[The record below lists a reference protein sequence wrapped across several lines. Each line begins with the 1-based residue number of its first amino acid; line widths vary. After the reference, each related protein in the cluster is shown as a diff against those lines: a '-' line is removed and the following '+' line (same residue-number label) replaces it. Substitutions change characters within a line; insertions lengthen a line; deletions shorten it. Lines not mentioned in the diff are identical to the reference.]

1 MNNSIKFP
9 RGSEWRKWDLH
20 VHTPESILNNHFG
33 NDWDTYVKKLF
44 TEAIEKNVCAIGI
57 TDYFTIEGYKKLK
70 IEYLENDDKLR
81 ELQFSP
87 NEISTI
93 KNILL
98 LPNVEFRLTT
108 LVNGNK
114 INFHV
119 IFSNDVEISAIETH
133 FLHNLKFVYDA
144 EPQNEDYKERL
155 KIEALAEFGNKLKME
170 HSNFK
175 ESDLYVGMNNA
186 SISDTAIVE
195 ELNNKR
201 FEGKYLIGIP
211 CDEDLS
217 KISWH
222 GQGHNIRKVLIQ
234 KSDFLMSSNE
244 KTIDW
249 ALGKMEG
256 EDKQKK
262 EFKTLKPCLWGSDAH
277 EFDSLFEPALQRHT
291 WIKADLTF
299 EGLKQ
304 TIYEPQERVKIQE
317 VKPDEKLAYHVI
329 DSITFKNENFIDSK
343 IELNQNLISIIGD
356 KSTGKSILLRSIAR
370 TIDLDQVCEKYD
382 QIKEPLMEDPIM
394 EIKWKDEKIDTDDK
408 KTKRKIIYIPQTFLN
423 EKIDKNEPNSFI
435 NTILHN
441 VLSQKNEFRQVIE
454 KTKSVENDINS
465 KINDKIN
472 NIFEIQDNIFE
483 ISKRVDE
490 LGNKEDIEKEIIKL
504 DEACKE
510 LQSQGGATPEE
521 IEFYDSKN
529 KDYSDKIRLHSMK
542 LDSLKN
548 LGLILSTADKI
559 NSSELINFQIPY
571 FNSLEHNLQ
580 EDLNVQFTALKDST
594 KSALSC
600 MFRMKFNEIFSEL
613 INLKQELEK
622 INASLDPLKIKLDFS
637 DTIKKKADL
646 LKNEEQKLIALN
658 EEIESLTRLKSE
670 FEKTI
675 GEVIKLN
682 AEYRNKFNGLSEQ
695 LRPDIFTEVNFA
707 IDVLFDQPKFDG
719 VVKELLNMKKFS
731 AFNEKTGV
739 DLNNFKFAKSY
750 EFKESL
756 KKIIV
761 GILEKD
767 LTTKSRKTPKDAI
780 LNLLQNWY
788 FFKYNVEDDGDRLEN
803 MSPGKRSF
811 ILLKILIDID
821 NSKWPIFIDQPE
833 DDLDAKSVSKQL
845 IKYIKEKKKDRQII
859 IVSHNPNLVM
869 GADSE
874 QIIVANQ
881 RGSNSKNKSNQ
892 FEYVMGS
899 IENSFTK
906 QNEECILYSKGIKEH
921 VCDTLEGGEE
931 AFKKRQSKYD
941 IK

>member
-1 MNNSIKFP
+1 MSNSIKFS

-33 NDWDTYVKKLF
+33 SDWDKYVKELF
-44 TEAIEKNVCAIGI
+44 TKAIEKNIHAIGI

-81 ELQFSP
+81 ELQFSS
-87 NEISTI
+87 EDISII
-93 KNILL
+93 KNILIF
-98 LPNVEFRLTT
+98 PNIEFRLTT

-119 IFSNDVEISAIETH
+119 IFSNDVKISDIETH
-133 FLHNLKFVYDA
+133 FLHNLKFVYDS

-155 KIEALAEFGNKLKME
+155 KIETLTEFGHKLKVE
-170 HSNFK
+170 HPNFE

-186 SISDTAIVE
+186 SVSDEDVSK

-201 FEGKYLIGIP
+201 FEGKYLIGVP
-211 CDEDLS
+211 SDEDLS
-217 KISWH
+217 KISWD

-234 KSDFLMSSNE
+234 KSDFLMASN
-244 KTIDW
+244 KNSIAW
-249 ALGKMEG
+249 ALGKIEG
-256 EDKQKK
+256 EEKQKK

-277 EFDSLFEPALQRHT
+277 EIDSLFEPALQRYT

-299 EGLKQ
+299 EGLRQ

-317 VKPDEKLAYHVI
+317 VKPDEKLTYHVI
-329 DSITFKNENFIDSK
+329 DSITFIDDNFIDSK
-343 IELNQNLISIIGD
+343 IEVNQNLISIIGD

-370 TIDLDQVCEKYD
+370 SVDPDQVYEKYD
-382 QIKEPLMEDPIM
+382 QIKEPLMKDPIM
-394 EIKWKDEKIDTDDK
+394 EINWKDGKIDTEDN
-408 KTKRKIIYIPQTFLN
+408 KTERKIIYIPQTFLN
-423 EKIDKNEPNSFI
+423 EKIDRNEPNSFI
-435 NTILHN
+435 NTILHD

-454 KTKSVENDINS
+454 KTKNIENDINS
-465 KINDKIN
+465 KINNKIN
-472 NIFEIQDNIFE
+472 NIFQIQDQIFE
-483 ISKRVDE
+483 ISKRVNE
-490 LGNKEDIEKEIIKL
+490 LGNKNDIEKEITKL
-504 DEACKE
+504 DEACKK

-521 IEFYDSKN
+521 IELYDSKN
-529 KDYSDKIRLHSMK
+529 KDYSDKIRLHSIK
-542 LDSLKN
+542 LENLKN
-548 LGLILSTADKI
+548 LGLILNTADTI

-571 FNSLEHNLQ
+571 LNSLEYNLQ
-580 EDLNVQFTALKDST
+580 EELNGQFITLKDST
-594 KSALSC
+594 KMAISC
-600 MFRMKFNEIFSEL
+600 MFQMKFNEIFSEL
-613 INLKQELEK
+613 KILKQELEE
-622 INASLDPLKIKLDFS
+622 INASLNPLKIKLDFS

-658 EEIESLTRLKSE
+658 KEIELLTRFKSE

-675 GEVIKLN
+675 NEVIKLN
-682 AEYRNKFNGLSEQ
+682 ADYENKFDDLNGQ
-695 LRPDIFTEVNFA
+695 LPPDIFTEVNFA
-707 IDVLFDQPKFDG
+707 IDVLFNQSKFNS
-719 VVKELLNMKKFS
+719 VVKELLNVKKFS
-731 AFNEKTGV
+731 AFKEKTNV
-739 DLNNFKFAKSY
+739 DLINFKFTNSSD
-750 EFKESL
+750 FKESL

-767 LTTKSRKTPKDAI
+767 LLTKSKKTPKDAI

-788 FFKYNVEDDGDRLEN
+788 FFKYNVEDEGDKLES

-811 ILLKILIDID
+811 ILLKILIDLD
-821 NSKWPIFIDQPE
+821 NSKWPILIDQPE

-845 IKYIKEKKKDRQII
+845 VKYLKEKKKERQII
-859 IVSHNPNLVM
+859 IVSHNPNLVV

-906 QNEECILYSKGIKEH
+906 PDEEYILYSKGIKEH